1 MELNWQLPSAGG
13 LYAILESVD
22 SVCTVDCG
30 AFVGSAFATHFASDC
45 DFASDC
51 SFPFVIEKNNIV
63 KAKRF

>member
-30 AFVGSAFATHFASDC
+30 AFDSTSVALASDC
-45 DFASDC
+45 DF
-51 SFPFVIEKNNIV
+51 PYVE
-63 KAKRF
+63 